1 MQYKLKYGKTV
12 IDLDFPESA
21 SILSHV
27 EKASEQN
34 NDEAAI
40 IHRALAAPID
50 SLPLEKVVRKGE
62 KTCIVVPDS
71 TRVCRA
77 AIFLPILIEKLNA
90 CGIEDHDILIL
101 MANGSHR
108 KNTPEEQI
116 EILGEAI
123 VNRIRII
130 EHDCQDSTMMVHLGE
145 TAKKTPVFVN
155 RYLIRSE
162 RVILAGGVLHHY
174 FAGFGGGPK
183 LVVPGCAGYETI
195 LKNHRFTIHPEFQAL
210 HPACEEGNMDDNP
223 VHADIRDALKFVT
236 VDFTLNVVLDSHGFI
251 CNAFAGE
258 LFAAHQKA
266 CEVVHQLHSIPFQQ
280 KANLVIASA
289 GGYPKDVNLI
299 QVHKTIHHAFQVVAK
314 NGVLIIAA
322 ECADGIG
329 SKTFMEWFDNDPD
342 LATMHQ
348 NLLNNFKINGNTA
361 LALKMKTEQVKI
373 LLLSKLP
380 SEIVKKLGM
389 IPVNSITEALEIART
404 QLPSDYQTTIIPDTA
419 TFLPILRRDLL
430 NFSPAEQQNFI
441 QEAFDFV
448 QHHLGSDIS
457 GHDWFHAWRVWRL
470 AQRIAEK
477 EGGNLFVIQL
487 AAILHDVVDWKNID
501 PALAYQK
508 DRGKDWLRLKKLP
521 GELIDHVSEIIEK
534 LSYKGAGV
542 KTEMRTLEGKIV
554 QDADRLDA
562 MGAIGI
568 ARTFAYGALKNQPIY
583 DPEKQPVLH
592 QSATDYQ
599 ARQSTGINHF
609 YEKLLLLQERLNTP
623 TAQIIGNQRHQFLE
637 NFLKRFKD
645 EWEGVDEEMLNS

>member
-1 MQYKLKYGKTV
+1 MQAKLKYGKSF
-12 IDLDFPESA
+12 IDLDLPESA
-21 SILSHV
+21 SILSRV
-27 EKASEQN
+27 EASFEQK
-34 NDEAAI
+34 NDEVAI
-40 IHRALAAPID
+40 IQRALATPIE
-50 SLPLEKVVRKGE
+50 SFPLEKIVRKGE
-62 KTCIVVPDS
+62 KTCIVVPDA

-77 AIFLPILIEKLNA
+77 AVFLPILIEKLNA
-90 CGIEDHDILIL
+90 CGIADHDILIL

-123 VNRIRII
+123 VKRIRII
-130 EHDCQDSTMMVHLGE
+130 EHDSQDSTMMVHLGE
-145 TAKKTPVFVN
+145 TANKTPVLVN
-155 RYLIRSE
+155 RYLMRSE
-162 RVILAGGVLHHY
+162 RVILVGGVLHHY

-195 LKNHRFTIHPEFQAL
+195 LKNHRFTIHPEFHAL
-210 HPACEEGNMDDNP
+210 HPACEEGNLADNP

-236 VDFTLNVVLDSHGFI
+236 VDFTLNVVLDTQGFI
-251 CNAFAGE
+251 CHAFAGE
-258 LFAAHQKA
+258 LFAAHEKA

-299 QVHKTIHHAFQVVAK
+299 QVHKSIHHAFQVVEK

-329 SKTFMEWFDNDPD
+329 SKTFLEWFDNDPD

-373 LLLSKLP
+373 LLLSQLSP
-380 SEIVKKLGM
+380 EIVKKLGM
-389 IPVNSITEALEIART
+389 IPVNSIPEALEIART
-404 QLPSDYQTTIIPDTA
+404 QLPADFKITLIPDASTY
-419 TFLPILRRDLL
+419 LPLFQRDVLH
-430 NFSPAEQQNFI
+430 FSPAEQQNII

-448 QHHLGSDIS
+448 RHHLGADIS
-457 GHDWFHAWRVWRL
+457 GHDGFHAWRVWRL

-477 EGGNLFVIQL
+477 EGGNQFVIQL

-501 PALAYQK
+501 PAQIHQK
-508 DRGKDWLRLKKLP
+508 DRVKDWLRLQKLP
-521 GELIDHVSEIIEK
+521 IELIDQVNEIIDT

-583 DPEKQPVLH
+583 DPEMQPVFH
-592 QSATDYQ
+592 QSASDYQ
-599 ARQSTGINHF
+599 TRQSTSINHF
-609 YEKLLLLQERLNTP
+609 YEKLLLLQERLNTA
-623 TAQIIGNQRHQFLE
+623 TAQKIGDQRHQFLE
-637 NFLKRFKD
+637 KFLNRFKA
-645 EWEGVDEEMLNS
+645 EWEGVDEE

>member
-1 MQYKLKYGKTV
+1 MNVKLNYGKT
-12 IDLDFPESA
+12 IIEFDLPAGDFIQFSP
-21 SILSHV
+21 V
-27 EKASEQN
+27 EIPAHKA
-34 NDEAAI
+34 DEEGI
-40 IHRALAAPID
+40 IHRALLAPIG
-50 SLPLEKVVRKGE
+50 SLPLEKIVRKGE
-62 KTCIVVPDS
+62 KTCIVVPDR
-71 TRVCRA
+71 TRVCQA
-77 AIFLPILIEKLNA
+77 TVFLPILIQKLND
-90 CGIEDHDILIL
+90 CGIEDNDILIL

-116 EILGEAI
+116 DILGEAI
-123 VNRIRII
+123 VKRIRII
-130 EHDCQDSTMMVHLGE
+130 EHDCQDSAMMVHLGE
-145 TAKKTPVFVN
+145 TENRTPVYVN

-195 LKNHRFTIHPEFQAL
+195 LKNHQFTIHPEFQAL
-210 HPACEEGNMDDNP
+210 HPACEEGNIVDNP

-236 VDFTLNVVLDSHGFI
+236 VDFTLNVVLDSKGFI
-251 CNAFAGE
+251 CDAFAGE

-266 CEVVHQLHSIPFQQ
+266 CERVHQLHSISFQQ

-299 QVHKTIHHAFQVVAK
+299 QVHKSIHHAFQAVKK

-322 ECADGIG
+322 ECGDGIG

-342 LATMHQ
+342 IATMHQ
-348 NLLNNFKINGNTA
+348 NLLKNFKINGNTA
-361 LALKMKTEQVKI
+361 LALKLKTEQVKI
-373 LLLSKLP
+373 IFLSNLP
-380 SEIVKKLGM
+380 PEIVKKLGM
-389 IPVNSITEALEIART
+389 YPVKSISEAIEIAKK
-404 QLPSDYQTTIIPDTA
+404 QLGNDFKTTIIPDA
-419 TFLPILRRDLL
+419 SFYLPIYQQNLQSLSL
-430 NFSPAEQQNFI
+430 AEQQNYI
-441 QEAFDFV
+441 QEAFDLV
-448 QHHLGSDIS
+448 QHHLGTDIS

-470 AQRIAEK
+470 AQRISEK
-477 EGGNLFVIQL
+477 EGGNSLVIQL

-501 PALAYQK
+501 PASAYQK
-508 DRGKDWLRLKKLP
+508 NRVKDWLRLKKLP
-521 GELIDHVSEIIEK
+521 IELINQVNEIIET

-568 ARTFAYGALKNQPIY
+568 ARTFAYGALKNQPIHN
-583 DPEKQPVLH
+583 PEIQPVFH

-599 ARQSTGINHF
+599 RRQSTSINHF

-623 TAQIIGNQRHQFLE
+623 TAQKVGNQRHQFLE
-637 NFLKRFKD
+637 NFLKRFKA
-645 EWEGVDEEMLNS
+645 EWEGVDGES